1 MPPAYHCYDDETDTW
16 NECSKSEICEKHLP
30 RDHYKYDEDQDEY
43 IDNWVDQ
50 YSLLCEPKWRIGLIG
65 SMYFAG
71 ILTTILIVPYII
83 DKCGRKYTTII
94 CNFILIICTIGLLI
108 ATDITSLYILLFFAG
123 TSFGGRLIGGLNWL
137 IEWCPWRQ

>member
-1 MPPAYHCYDDETDTW
+1 
-16 NECSKSEICEKHLP
+16 LP
-30 RDHYKYDEDQDEY
+30 KDHYKYDEDQDEY

-50 YSLLCEPKWRIGLIG
+50 YDLLCEPKWRIGLIG

-71 ILTTILIVPYII
+71 ILTTILIVPYLI
-83 DKCGRKYTTII
+83 DNCGRKYVTVIS
-94 CNFILIICTIGLLI
+94 NFVLIGCTIGILI

-137 IEWCPWRQ
+137 IEWCPWRPQVLFVKMLSGSFSIIIITAWF